1 MRGKKR
7 GLSVG
12 SILTICLT
20 AVVVIGCIALFSSLG
35 ETGESVVTDA
45 RRVAGVLTEA
55 FSAAAPPSSAPGAAV
70 RATAARAPENPVN
83 SSAPVQTA
91 APVATP
97 ASTAVP
103 ATRTFHLTAAGLAG
117 FQSDVADAF
126 YDKDTQNCDY
136 SALFAG
142 INGHVQGDLNLV
154 TLYNTLTA
162 QGKDYSDTKAHPSA
176 AAALRGAGFDTV
188 LYPDEKSLDDG
199 AQGALDTRAVLKG
212 QGLNVSGL
220 QTADT
225 DSLLMLEKNGVK
237 IAVLAYTDQLSSRGR
252 NNLMTASGQGLL
264 TLYSEETAAQDIAR
278 ATQQGAEVIIACV
291 NWAQTDTQQVTSSQ
305 REIARTLTAL
315 GADVILG
322 TRPSRILP
330 VERIVTS
337 TDHGDTHQALVAYSL
352 GTLLTESRQGFDI
365 SGALLQVDITVDAT
379 ETVRIENVSY
389 TPTYI
394 WRQKIGGKWQ
404 YRVICSDAA
413 APADMS
419 QDQKDVMGRAL
430 KRVQDALE
438 NLNKL
443 QWD

>member
-7 GLSVG
+7 GLSIG

-20 AVVVIGCIALFSSLG
+20 AVVVIGCIALFSSFG

-55 FSAAAPPSSAPGAAV
+55 FSAAAPPSSAPG
-70 RATAARAPENPVN
+70 TAAPAVIPPESPENPSVP
-83 SSAPVQTA
+83 APTA

-97 ASTAVP
+97 APTAVP

-162 QGKDYSDTKAHPSA
+162 QGKDYSDAKAHPSA

-188 LYPDEKSLDDG
+188 LYPDEKSLDNG
-199 AQGALDTRAVLKG
+199 AQEALDTLAVLKG
-212 QGLNVSGL
+212 QGLSVGGL
-220 QTADT
+220 HTADT
-225 DSLLMLEKNGVK
+225 DSLLLFEKNGIK

-278 ATQQGAEVIIACV
+278 ATEMGAEVIIACV
-291 NWAQTDTQQVTSSQ
+291 NWAQAETQQVTSSQ

-315 GADVILG
+315 GADIILG

-352 GTLLTESRQGFDI
+352 GTLLTESRQGYDI
-365 SGALLQVDITVDAT
+365 SGALLQVDVTVDPQ

-419 QDQKDVMGRAL
+419 QDQKEVMGRAL
-430 KRVQDALE
+430 KRVQEALE
-438 NLNKL
+438 NLNTL

>member
-20 AVVVIGCIALFSSLG
+20 AAVVIGCIALFSSFG

-45 RRVAGVLTEA
+45 RRVAGVRTEA
-55 FSAAAPPSSAPGAAV
+55 FSAVTSPPSTPGPAAAGIAGAPQVSGDASV
-70 RATAARAPENPVN
+70 PV
-83 SSAPVQTA
+83 VTA
-91 APVATP
+91 AP
-97 ASTAVP
+97 SAVP
-103 ATRTFHLTAAGLAG
+103 ATRAFRLTAAGLAG

-126 YDKDTQNCDY
+126 YDRDTETCDY

-142 INGHVQGDLNLV
+142 INAHVRGDLNLV

-188 LYPDEKSLDDG
+188 LYPDEKSLDNG
-199 AQGALDTRAVLKG
+199 AQGALDTLNVLKA
-212 QGLNVSGL
+212 QGLNVGGL
-220 QTADT
+220 HTEDT
-225 DSLLMLEKNGVK
+225 DSLLLFEKNGIK

-264 TLYSEETAAQDIAR
+264 TLYSDETAAQDIAR
-278 ATQQGAEVIIACV
+278 ATEQGAEIIIVCV
-291 NWAQTDTQQVTSSQ
+291 NWAQEDTQQVTPSQ

-315 GADVILG
+315 GADIILG

-352 GTLLTESRQGFDI
+352 GTLLTESRQGYDI
-365 SGALLQVDITVDAT
+365 SGALLQVDVMVDPLEA
-379 ETVRIENVSY
+379 VRIVSVSY

-430 KRVQDALE
+430 KRVQEALE
-438 NLNKL
+438 NLNTL